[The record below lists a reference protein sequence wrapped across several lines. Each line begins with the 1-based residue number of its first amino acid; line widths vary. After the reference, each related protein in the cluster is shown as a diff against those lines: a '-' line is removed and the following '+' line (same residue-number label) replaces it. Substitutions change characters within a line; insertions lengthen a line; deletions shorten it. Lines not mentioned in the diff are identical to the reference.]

1 MSAGSEEAGG
11 GRRRLRSRLG
21 SVLRIAGTA
30 ALGAYVLSRTDL
42 GALGAVASRADPA
55 LLGLTF
61 ALYVLDR
68 FAAAHRWRIL
78 YAEGGERLG
87 ILHAVRV
94 YLESGFLG
102 AAVPSGVGSDV
113 IRARLVA
120 PDGATFRHAISSVV
134 LERLLGTVALVLV
147 AAVAL
152 VLLGPQNSWTTALPA
167 LLVGAGVVATGAA
180 LVLAPPVPN
189 RIVER
194 TKGAPGTALRLL
206 VDVHERVRGYGR
218 VPGVLALSFG
228 IAVGQQILLTL
239 INWVL
244 ALALHVPISLAA
256 MLWMWPI
263 VMLAVRLPLSILGFG
278 VREALLL
285 GFFASIGLPTEQAVV
300 LGLLSGLLDLVFLG
314 MGGLLWV
321 VAPAGRFRRPA

>member
-1 MSAGSEEAGG
+1 
-11 GRRRLRSRLG
+11 
-21 SVLRIAGTA
+21 
-30 ALGAYVLSRTDL
+30 VLSRTDL
-42 GALGAVASRADPA
+42 AALGSVASRADPA
-55 LLGLTF
+55 LLALTF

-68 FAAAHRWRIL
+68 FAAAHRWRVL
-78 YAEGGERLG
+78 YAEGGERLEM
-87 ILHAVRV
+87 LRAVRV

-120 PDGATFRHAISSVV
+120 PDGATFRHAIGSVV

-147 AAVAL
+147 AAAAL
-152 VLLGPQNSWTTALPA
+152 VFLGPRDSWATALPA
-167 LLVGAGVVATGAA
+167 LLVGAGVVAAGAA
-180 LVLAPPVPN
+180 LILAPPVPA

-194 TKGAPGTALRLL
+194 TRGALGTALRHF

-218 VPGVLALSFG
+218 VPGVLAVSFA

-244 ALALHVPISLAA
+244 ALALHVPVPLAA

-285 GFFASIGLPTEQAVV
+285 GFFASIGLPPEQAVI

-314 MGGLLWV
+314 IGGLLWV
-321 VAPAGRFRRPA
+321 VAPAGRFPRAA